1 METLILACALFV
13 GTHLLLS
20 HPLRAPLAKAL
31 GDNGFMGVYSLVA
44 FAALGWMAHVFKG
57 ADVGLPLWQVGNGL
71 WALSSLI
78 MLVAAML
85 LMGSLI
91 GNPALPGPD
100 GAVLA
105 EKPVKGVFTI
115 TRHPMNWSF
124 ILWAVA
130 HALVSPRP
138 AVLVLTA
145 SIALLALVGSLGQ
158 DAKKA
163 RLIGAPWRD
172 SMARTSFIPFGKGAK
187 FPGMHAVGG
196 GLVVWLA
203 VTWAH
208 PLLGSGMPAGIWRW
222 IG

>member
-1 METLILACALFV
+1 METLIIACALFV

-44 FAALGWMAHVFKG
+44 FGTLGWMAHVFRFTRYG
-57 ADVGLPLWQVGNGL
+57 EPLWGVGNGL

-78 MLVAAML
+78 MLLAAIL
-85 LMGSLI
+85 LVGSVV

-100 GAVLA
+100 GAALA
-105 EKPVKGVFTI
+105 VKPIKGVFTI

-124 ILWAVA
+124 VLWAIA
-130 HALVSPRP
+130 HALISPRP

-145 SIALLALVGSLGQ
+145 SITLLALIGSLGQ
-158 DAKKA
+158 DAKKV

-172 SMARTSFIPFGKGAK
+172 YMARTAFIPFGKGSK

-196 GLVVWLA
+196 GLVVWLV

-208 PLLGSGMPAGIWRW
+208 PLLGSGMAAGIWRW